1 MHWIRFTLAAI
12 AAMLLHACTMP
23 SVGPETRPAP
33 VRETRPPV
41 TILIG
46 IDGFRAGYLD
56 RGVTPT
62 LSRLAAEGAHGAMRP
77 SFPVKTFP
85 NFYTLVTGQRPDRH
99 GIVANRFEDPA
110 RAGERFT
117 QASPEPYWWDQ
128 AEPIWIAAER
138 AGIRSSILFWPG
150 SSVAVHGLRPSDWRP
165 FDMAVT
171 GQQRVDTVIDWLRR
185 PVATRPRLVGVYF
198 DTIDS
203 AGHKFGPDASELDA
217 PLAEIDAL
225 IEQLLR
231 KLAELDQPAN
241 LVIVADHGMGGSSP
255 ERRIRLDQMMPA
267 DLYRVIE
274 QGPYAAIE
282 PNPGR
287 DAELAA
293 TLLRPHPHMQCW
305 RRNAIP
311 ERLRYGTNP
320 RTPSFLCLPEMGWM
334 IASGPPAPDTGKGE
348 HGWDPEAPEMR
359 ALFIAH
365 GPAIARTGALP
376 VFDNVD
382 VYPLLRRLTGLPPA
396 QAIDGKTATLAPIA
410 P

>member
-1 MHWIRFTLAAI
+1 MHWFRSLILAAM
-12 AAMLLHACTMP
+12 AALLHACANP
-23 SVGPETRPAP
+23 SATPATSPAP
-33 VRETRPPV
+33 VRETRAPV

-46 IDGFRAGYLD
+46 IDGFRANYLE

-85 NFYTLVTGQRPDRH
+85 NFYTLVTGRRPDRH
-99 GIVANRFEDPA
+99 GVVANRFEDPA
-110 RAGERFT
+110 RPGQRFT
-117 QASPEPYWWDQ
+117 QASPEPHWWDQ
-128 AEPIWIAAER
+128 AEPIWVAAER

-150 SSVAVHGLRPSDWRP
+150 SSVAVHGVRPSDWRP
-165 FDMAVT
+165 FDMAVS
-171 GQQRVDTVIDWLRR
+171 GQRRVDTVIDWLRR
-185 PVATRPRLVGVYF
+185 PAATRPRLVGVYF

-203 AGHKFGPDASELDA
+203 AGHKFGPAAKALDQ

-225 IEQLLR
+225 IARLLK
-231 KLAELDQPAN
+231 KLAALDQPAN

-255 ERRIRLDQMMPA
+255 ERRIRLDQMMSA
-267 DLYRVIE
+267 DLYRMIE

-282 PNPGR
+282 PAPGR

-293 TLLRPHPHMQCW
+293 VLLKPHPHMQCW

-311 ERLRYGTNP
+311 ARLHYGSNP
-320 RTPSFLCLPEMGWM
+320 RTPSFLCLPETGWM
-334 IASGPPAPDTGKGE
+334 VVAGPPPQHAGKGE
-348 HGWDPEAPEMR
+348 HGWDPDAPEMR

-365 GPAIARTGALP
+365 GPSIARTGDLS

-396 QAIDGKTATLAPIA
+396 QDIDGNPATLTSIA